1 MEWDARFGNFRRN
14 IICMPSVWDI
24 QFTYTILALYKY
36 DCSTVKGSLAM
47 NNSFTYRSCCPDDG
61 KWEEGKGLQIFS
73 ASISTYLSTTSKA
86 GFWWKCLGRWKEN
99 FWEVHWYVRA

>member
-1 MEWDARFGNFRRN
+1 
-14 IICMPSVWDI
+14 MPSVWDI

-61 KWEEGKGLQIFS
+61 KWEEGKGLQIFF
-73 ASISTYLSTTSKA
+73 SKYFDLFEHHKQ
-86 GFWWKCLGRWKEN
+86 GRILVEMLG
-99 FWEVHWYVRA
+99 EVERKFLGGALVC